1 MGVGGLATSDPIQLN
16 TLRQVVAVEAE
27 SRKWLTWYFEHFAAV
42 GDKVPE
48 NIQLFL
54 PWNLS
59 EEKKETVA
67 SLLGSLIPRPVIG
80 PGE

>member
-1 MGVGGLATSDPIQLN
+1 MADVVLRALRGG
-16 TLRQVVAVEAE
+16 R
-27 SRKWLTWYFEHFAAV
+27 
-42 GDKVPE
+42 DKVPE